1 MSQDH
6 TVKSLGIFAG
16 TNVLGDAINDAGRA
30 IGVNPYEEGSTGDLL
45 ADLIVNVAVGFAVD
59 AAFDPTER
67 LCNELETEL
76 RRVEQTLLHGPQGLL
91 RQLRTAVEKHQ

>member
-1 MSQDH
+1 
-6 TVKSLGIFAG
+6 
-16 TNVLGDAINDAGRA
+16 
-30 IGVNPYEEGSTGDLL
+30 
-45 ADLIVNVAVGFAVD
+45 VGFAVD